1 MILILGTTAP
11 GGVKAVIQ
19 SYIDFGVY
27 SKSGYRFISTH
38 GGRNKAYDLFL
49 FIKAFFVFMYFIV
62 CRKPHAV
69 HVHMTYNGSFW
80 RKYIFFKISKRFDV
94 PFICHLHGSEFKVY
108 VNNST
113 LFRFGRIKDVVC
125 SSERFVVLSQGWKE
139 YVDKTFDSNCVVVP
153 NFIDIPNDVLIRN
166 DKEKKILFVGALIPR
181 KGVLDLIEAF
191 GKLQCDY
198 SLEICGDGPLRQE
211 AERLTHNLGLES
223 SVNFHGW
230 LEGGAKYNLYDKCQ
244 IFVLPSYNEG
254 LPLVILEAMAAGC
267 VVVST
272 NVGAIEEVVECGK
285 TGFIFNPGDLEHLIS
300 HLNYIF
306 RNQNVLTEITANSRE
321 LYSRNYSSKAVL
333 PIIRSIY
340 SSLSIDV

>member
-38 GGRNKAYDLFL
+38 GGRNKSYDLFL
-49 FIKAFFVFMYFIV
+49 FIKAFFVFMYYV
-62 CRKPHAV
+62 VSGKSHAV
-69 HVHMTYNGSFW
+69 HAHMTYNGSFW
-80 RKYIFFKISKRFDV
+80 RKYIFFKLSKRFGV

-108 VNNST
+108 VKNSS
-113 LFRFGRIKDVVC
+113 LFRFERIKDVVC
-125 SSERFVVLSQGWKE
+125 SSERFIVLSQGWKE
-139 YVDKTFDSNCVVVP
+139 YIDKTFDSNCFVVP
-153 NFIDIPNDVLIRN
+153 NFIDIPSSVDIRK
-166 DKEKKILFVGALIPR
+166 DKKKKILFVGALIPR

-230 LEGGAKYNLYDKCQ
+230 LEGWPKYSLYEQCQ

-272 NVGAIEEVVECGK
+272 SVGAIEEVVESGK
-285 TGFIFNPGDLEHLIS
+285 TGFIFNPGDLDKLIF

-306 RNQNVLTEITANSRE
+306 RNQNVLPEMAENARE
-321 LYSRNYSSKAVL
+321 LYFRNYSSKAVL
-333 PIIRSIY
+333 PIIRNIY